1 LFCTHN
7 HLNPIIMKT
16 PITLALGLLALVS
29 SAQPFNNTYDINLN
43 FDQLSPAYV
52 ITNAQNEAIS
62 VSNGTNGQ
70 ADYYILTK
78 IDQAGNPIY
87 NNIVSTNN
95 APTDGF
101 THVEALHETLAGN
114 VLVAGYYYR
123 DRNNIVEWPFL
134 SCFDT
139 WGNCLWTRIYPVNQN
154 KVNGVEINKVSICRA
169 YDKAPAERYLL
180 VFAGDSEQNP
190 GVGVATNVIKV
201 DIGGNL
207 IFSHKY
213 YNTNTTV
220 ASVREYPGD
229 IEFSPVDRIYMITGS
244 HWENN
249 NQTMFYFGIDNAGN
263 TTTPFMTLQ
272 SNSTPIDQ
280 DMIYDAAT
288 NSFPTVFTH
297 TNSTYVPG
305 IQSQIGFI
313 RVNTAMAFFSPT
325 FVWHQAGSRHNGRSI
340 SATNR
345 AGEYMLGAGVLDNA
359 GTFMNNPA
367 LVRINAGGITI
378 PPMYRY
384 NILDN
389 VYFGHHTWDNLNPN
403 PNNEFVLIGE
413 HRTDMREIRTDNV
426 ILGEACGVRQYSPIH
441 QAYTPSQ
448 KFYQYNYRQQNGMI
462 PYQVKENKFIP
473 PYRKCVP
480 PGNSYRT
487 TGIAQWSMDNENI
500 SLYPSVL
507 SSQQNYLTLEN
518 NTGSELRVEV
528 RNIAGQLIF
537 SAEQIGAGKNEINP
551 GIHGHLPTGI
561 YLVNVFNSQG
571 QLSNSTKIIVNP

>member
-1 LFCTHN
+1 LFCTYN

-16 PITLALGLLALVS
+16 PITLGLGLLALVAT
-29 SAQPFNNTYDINLN
+29 AQPFNNTYDINLN
-43 FDQLSPAYV
+43 SDRLSPAYV
-52 ITNAQNEAIS
+52 ITNGQNEAIS

-70 ADYYILTK
+70 ANYYILTK
-78 IDQAGNPIY
+78 IDRFGNPIY
-87 NNIVSTNN
+87 NNIVNAIN
-95 APTDGF
+95 APVDGF
-101 THVEALHETLAGN
+101 IHVEALHETLAGN
-114 VLVAGYYYR
+114 VLVAGYYYKSQTPM
-123 DRNNIVEWPFL
+123 VESPFL
-134 SCFDT
+134 SCFDAL
-139 WGNCLWTRIYPVNQN
+139 GNCLWTRIYPVNQT
-154 KVNGVEINKVSICRA
+154 KIFGVETNKVSICRV
-169 YDKAPAERYLL
+169 YNDLVENYFL
-180 VFAGDSEQNP
+180 VFAGDSEGHP

-201 DIGGNL
+201 DVNGTL
-207 IFSHKY
+207 LFSHKY

-229 IEFSPVDRIYMITGS
+229 IEFSPADRIYMITGS
-244 HWENN
+244 RWENN
-249 NQTMFYFGIDNAGN
+249 VPTMFYFGIDNNGN
-263 TTTPFMTLQ
+263 TSTPFMTLQ
-272 SNSTPIDQ
+272 SNSTPIDP
-280 DMIYDAAT
+280 DMIYDPAT
-288 NSFPTVFTH
+288 SSFPTAFTH
-297 TNSTYVPG
+297 ENSSYVPG
-305 IQSQIGFI
+305 VPSQIGFI
-313 RVNTAMAFFSPT
+313 RVNTAMGIFSPR
-325 FVWHQAGSRHNGRSI
+325 VIWHQAGSRHNGRSI

-384 NILDN
+384 NILDD
-389 VYFGHHTWDNLNPN
+389 VYFGHHTWDNFNPN

-441 QAYTPSQ
+441 QPYSPIQ
-448 KFYQYNYRQQNGMI
+448 KSYQYDYRKQNGMI
-462 PYQVKENKFIP
+462 PYQVKENHKLP
-473 PYRKCVP
+473 PYRKCV
-480 PGNSYRT
+480 NNAASYRT

-500 SLYPSVL
+500 ALYPSVL

-518 NTGSELRVEV
+518 NTGSEVKVEI